1 MSEGGHFGSLQAALP
16 KGRQDNPP
24 PKTFHQLALWQRRHV
39 TAMCRRVTF
48 LMLSIAYSYSNFGS
62 TQIQHA
68 YNCIL
73 ILILQLH
80 THTACLQLHT
90 HTHTSAPHTYI
101 KRGYQWNCMLLLVN
115 FQLSLPRM
123 SQPKS
128 VQALNFAASENHTR
142 SSLLL

>member
-1 MSEGGHFGSLQAALP
+1 
-16 KGRQDNPP
+16 
-24 PKTFHQLALWQRRHV
+24 
-39 TAMCRRVTF
+39 MCRRVTF

-90 HTHTSAPHTYI
+90 HTHTSAPHTYS
-101 KRGYQWNCMLLLVN
+101 MLTIAYSYSYFSSTHIHQKGLPMELHAALSKLPVVTSPYVPAKIRPSP
-115 FQLSLPRM
+115 QLCCFR
-123 SQPKS
+123 KS
-128 VQALNFAASENHTR
+128 HSFFFAP
-142 SSLLL
+142 LDPPLC